1 MDPYQISQ
9 GLKPSRVIAGEIL
22 EFDGS
27 FDLPK
32 VSAISNWVVAVGLM
46 RQGKLDQ
53 AIPYA
58 QQAAELDPSSIQAR
72 EVLSTA
78 YAAKHRNDDAER
90 EYQAALKEQKKY
102 IFAPPADPLATH

>member
-1 MDPYQISQ
+1 
-9 GLKPSRVIAGEIL
+9 
-22 EFDGS
+22 
-27 FDLPK
+27 
-32 VSAISNWVVAVGLM
+32 M

-90 EYQAALKEQKKY
+90 EYQAALKEYESLSAEQKKY